1 MMHPVRPNK
10 EKIPMIAV
18 VLTALLAIGNFL
30 STILIFFNLVHDVV
44 TLTSTG
50 YLLFAGPLGSGTAGV

>member
-1 MMHPVRPNK
+1 
-10 EKIPMIAV
+10 MIAV